1 MSVKEIEN
9 EISRLPPKEVAELST
24 WLTEYQARLWDE
36 QIERDLEA
44 GRLDGLLNEVAK
56 EVEAGMARPL

>member
-1 MSVKEIEN
+1 MSIKEIEI
-9 EISRLPPKEVAELST
+9 EIARLPATEVAELST

-44 GRLDGLLNEVAK
+44 GRLDGLLDEVAK